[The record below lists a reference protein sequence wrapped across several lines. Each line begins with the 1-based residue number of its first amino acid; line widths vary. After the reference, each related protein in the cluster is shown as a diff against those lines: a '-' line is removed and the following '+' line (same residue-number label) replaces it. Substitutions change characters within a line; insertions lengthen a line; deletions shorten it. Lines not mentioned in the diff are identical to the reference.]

1 MISTIQIKKDL
12 KKKLDKF
19 RNYDRE
25 TYNDIILRLVNT
37 CVEKNNNKEDLSETI
52 EVLSDPET
60 MRDLAE
66 ALEDINNSNKWAS
79 WEEIKKENG
88 I

>member
-1 MISTIQIKKDL
+1 MISTIQINKDL
-12 KKKLDKF
+12 KKKLDKLKV
-19 RNYDRE
+19 YDRE
-25 TYNDIILRLVNT
+25 TYNDIILRLVNS
-37 CVEKNNNKEDLSETI
+37 CDEKNKDKESLSETV

-66 ALEDINNSNKWAS
+66 ALEDINNSNKWVS
-79 WEEIKKENG
+79 WDDMKKENG

>member
-1 MISTIQIKKDL
+1 MISTIQINKDL
-12 KKKLDKF
+12 KKKLDKLKV
-19 RNYDRE
+19 YDRE
-25 TYNDIILRLVNT
+25 TYNDIILRLVNS
-37 CVEKNNNKEDLSETI
+37 CDEKNKDKESLSETV

-66 ALEDINNSNKWAS
+66 SLEDINNSNKWVS
-79 WEEIKKENG
+79 WDDMKKENG

>member
-1 MISTIQIKKDL
+1 MISTIQINKDL
-12 KKKLDKF
+12 KKKLDKLKF
-19 RNYDRE
+19 YDRE
-25 TYNDIILRLVNT
+25 TYNDIILRLVDS
-37 CVEKNNNKEDLSETI
+37 CDEKNKDKESLSETV

-66 ALEDINNSNKWAS
+66 AIEDVNNSNKWVS
-79 WEEIKKENG
+79 WDDMKKENG

>member
-1 MISTIQIKKDL
+1 MISTIQINKDL
-12 KKKLDKF
+12 KKKLDKLKF
-19 RNYDRE
+19 YDRE
-25 TYNDIILRLVNT
+25 TYNDIILRLVDS
-37 CVEKNNNKEDLSETI
+37 CDEKNKDKESLSETV

-66 ALEDINNSNKWAS
+66 ALEDINNSNKWVS
-79 WEEIKKENG
+79 WDDMKKENG